1 MVWLE
6 VLSSSFIDREK
17 TMPARR
23 AATVAP
29 EDLEALAQGHVLV
42 IEFPDGVRVEIVP
55 SVELL
60 LGEELI
66 NVPCSATCH

>member
-1 MVWLE
+1 
-6 VLSSSFIDREK
+6 
-17 TMPARR
+17 MPAKR
-23 AATVAP
+23 AATIEV
-29 EDLEALAQGHVLV
+29 EDLKALAKGHVLV

>member
-1 MVWLE
+1 
-6 VLSSSFIDREK
+6 
-17 TMPARR
+17 MPARR